1 MRINGVEVEDTFA
14 EAFKMRAARLII
26 TAVNRRWAMT
36 AAQVTTGFAT
46 SVIACGAE
54 AGIER
59 EIPADETPDGRPGV
73 SVLVFTMGLKGIE
86 DQLMRRVGQCIMT
99 CPTTAC
105 FNGLES
111 DEKLKVGGS
120 LRYFGDGFQIS
131 KLFPPLFPPK
141 LGGLRGVRDRGGAGR
156 RFWRIPVMEGEFLV
170 EESFGVKKAIGG
182 GNFLILGESSQST
195 LEAAG
200 KAVEAMQQVD
210 GVVMPF
216 PGGIVRSGSK
226 TTSQYKFLRASTNTA
241 YCPTIRRQTESAL
254 PEGVNSVLEIV
265 IDGLDEWAIREAM
278 RVGIQ
283 AACRPGVVRISAGNY
298 GGTLGQ
304 YHFHLR
310 EIVGAG

>member
-1 MRINGVEVEDTFA
+1 MRINGVEIDDTFA

-26 TAVNRRWAMT
+26 TAVNERWALT
-36 AAQVTTGFAT
+36 AAQVATGFAT
-46 SVIACGAE
+46 SVIACGCE
-54 AGIER
+54 AGIE
-59 EIPADETPDGRPGV
+59 EVIPADETPDGRPGV
-73 SVLVFTMGLKGIE
+73 SILVFTMGSKGME
-86 DQLMRRVGQCIMT
+86 DQLMRRVGQCVMT
-99 CPTTAC
+99 CPSTAC
-105 FNGLES
+105 FNGLAG
-111 DEKLKVGGS
+111 DKKLKIGGT

-131 KLFPPLFPPK
+131 KL
-141 LGGLRGVRDRGGAGR
+141 LGGR

-170 EESFGVKKAIGG
+170 EESFGVVKAIGG
-182 GNFLILGESSQST
+182 GNFLILGESPDVT
-195 LEAAG
+195 LEASER
-200 KAVEAMQQVD
+200 AVEAMEKVR

-241 YCPTIRRQTESAL
+241 YCPTLRRQTESAL

-265 IDGLDEWAIREAM
+265 IDGLYEASIEQAM

-283 AACRPGVVRISAGNY
+283 AACIPGIVRISAGNY

-310 EIVGAG
+310 QIMGGA

>member
-1 MRINGVEVEDTFA
+1 MRINGVEIEDTFA
-14 EAFKMRAARLII
+14 EAFKMRGARVII
-26 TAVNRRWAMT
+26 TAVNQRWALI

-46 SVIACGAE
+46 SVIACGCE
-54 AGIER
+54 AGIE
-59 EIPADETPDGRPGV
+59 EVIPADETPDNRPGV
-73 SVLVFTMGLKGIE
+73 SILVFAMGRKGLE

-99 CPTTAC
+99 CPTAAC

-111 DEKLKVGGS
+111 KERLKIGGT

-131 KLFPPLFPPK
+131 KL
-141 LGGLRGVRDRGGAGR
+141 LGGR

-170 EESFGVKKAIGG
+170 EESFGVEKAIGG
-182 GNFLILGESSQST
+182 GNFLILGESPEIT
-195 LEAAG
+195 LKASER
-200 KAVEAMQQVD
+200 AVEAIEKVK

-226 TTSQYKFLRASTNTA
+226 TTSKYKFLRASTNTA

-265 IDGLDEWAIREAM
+265 IDGLWEEAIQQAM
-278 RVGIQ
+278 RVGVL
-283 AACRPGVVRISAGNY
+283 AACIPGIVRISAGNY

-304 YHFHLR
+304 FHFHLHQIL
-310 EIVGAG
+310 EG

>member
-1 MRINGVEVEDTFA
+1 MYINGVEIEDTFA

-26 TAVNRRWAMT
+26 TAANEKWALT

-54 AGIER
+54 AGIEGT
-59 EIPADETPDGRPGV
+59 IPADETPDGRPGV
-73 SVLVFTMGLKGIE
+73 SILVFTMGPKGME

-111 DEKLKVGGS
+111 EKKLKIGGT

-131 KLFPPLFPPK
+131 KLIE
-141 LGGLRGVRDRGGAGR
+141 GR

-170 EESFGVKKAIGG
+170 EESFGLKKAIGG
-182 GNFLILGESSQST
+182 GNFLILGESPQAT
-195 LEAAG
+195 LEAAEQ
-200 KAVEAMQQVD
+200 AVAAMREVR

-241 YCPTIRRQTESAL
+241 YCPTLRRQTASAL

-265 IDGLDEWAIREAM
+265 IDGLTEDAIREAM
-278 RVGIQ
+278 RVGIR

-304 YHFHLR
+304 YQFHLR
-310 EIVGAG
+310 EIVG

>member
-1 MRINGVEVEDTFA
+1 MRINGVEIEDTFA

-26 TAVNRRWAMT
+26 TAVNERWALT
-36 AAQVTTGFAT
+36 AAQVATGFAT
-46 SVIACGAE
+46 SVIACGCE
-54 AGIER
+54 AGIE
-59 EIPADETPDGRPGV
+59 EIIPADETPDGRPGV
-73 SVLVFTMGLKGIE
+73 SILVFTMGSKGME

-99 CPTTAC
+99 CPSTAC

-111 DEKLKVGGS
+111 EEKLKIGGT

-131 KLFPPLFPPK
+131 KLLEGK
-141 LGGLRGVRDRGGAGR
+141 

-170 EESFGVKKAIGG
+170 EESFGVTKAIGG
-182 GNFLILGESSQST
+182 GNFLILGESLDVT
-195 LEAAG
+195 LEASER
-200 KAVEAMQQVD
+200 AVEAMEKVK

-265 IDGLDEWAIREAM
+265 IDGLYETSIEQAM

-283 AACRPGVVRISAGNY
+283 AACIPGIVRISAGNY

-304 YHFHLR
+304 FHFHLR
-310 EIVGAG
+310 QILGGV

>member
-1 MRINGVEVEDTFA
+1 MRINGVEIEDTFA
-14 EAFKMRAARLII
+14 EAFKMRGARLII
-26 TAVNRRWAMT
+26 TAVNQRWALT
-36 AAQVTTGFAT
+36 AAQVATGFAT
-46 SVIACGAE
+46 SVIACGCE
-54 AGIER
+54 AGIEAM
-59 EIPADETPDGRPGV
+59 IPADETPDGRPGA
-73 SVLVFTMGLKGIE
+73 SILVFTMGPKGME
-86 DQLMRRVGQCIMT
+86 DQLIRRVGQCIMT

-111 DEKLKVGGS
+111 ETTVNIGGK

-131 KLFPPLFPPK
+131 KLLE
-141 LGGLRGVRDRGGAGR
+141 GR

-182 GNFLILGESSQST
+182 GNFLILGESPEVT

-200 KAVEAMQQVD
+200 RAVEAMEKVK

-226 TTSQYKFLRASTNTA
+226 TTSKYKFLRASTNTA
-241 YCPTIRRQTESAL
+241 YCPTIRRQTKSAL

-265 IDGLDEWAIREAM
+265 IDGLDERAVREAT

-283 AACRPGVVRISAGNY
+283 AACIPGIVRISAGNY

-304 YHFHLR
+304 YQIYLY
-310 EIVGAG
+310 EVLADV

>member
-1 MRINGVEVEDTFA
+1 MRINGVEIEDTFA

-26 TAVNRRWAMT
+26 TAVNEKWALT
-36 AAQVTTGFAT
+36 AARTATGFAT
-46 SVIACGAE
+46 SVIGCGGE
-54 AGIER
+54 AGIEAM
-59 EIPADETPDGRPGV
+59 IPADETPDGRPGV
-73 SVLVFTMGLKGIE
+73 SILVFTMGPKGMK

-111 DEKLKVGGS
+111 EKKWHPELVEGLKIGGT

-131 KLFPPLFPPK
+131 KLFE
-141 LGGLRGVRDRGGAGR
+141 GR
-156 RFWRIPVMEGEFLV
+156 RFWRIPVMEGEFLI
-170 EESFGVKKAIGG
+170 EESFGIVKAIGG
-182 GNFLILGESSQST
+182 GNFLILGESPQVT
-195 LEAAG
+195 LEAAEQ
-200 KAVEAMQQVD
+200 AVEAMQKVR
-210 GVVMPF
+210 GVIMPF

-241 YCPTIRRQTESAL
+241 YCPTLRRQTESAL

-265 IDGLDEWAIREAM
+265 IDGLTEDAIREAM

-304 YHFHLR
+304 YQFHLR
-310 EIVGAG
+310 EIMGAG